1 MNEYLMLYLW
11 SISEGVRNSFIFIT
25 ITIGVVL
32 LTMCYAMIVG
42 YFSSDVSEK
51 DRKECLNITRKCM
64 ILFIISLF
72 LTVMIPSKSDIALI
86 YIAPKIIHNQK
97 ITAIPNKTLDLV
109 NQYLENFLKEAQLK
123 NKELLEQNNGK

>member
-1 MNEYLMLYLW
+1 MSEYLMLYLW
-11 SISEGVRNSFIFIT
+11 SISEGVSDIFVFIAT
-25 ITIGVVL
+25 VAGVVFVV
-32 LTMCYAMIVG
+32 TYCASRSN
-42 YFSSDVSEK
+42 YFDNDISEK
-51 DRKECLNITRKCM
+51 DKKECFNVARNCM
-64 ILFIISLF
+64 VFFIISLF
-72 LTVMIPSKSDIALI
+72 LAVMIPSKSDIALI

>member
-1 MNEYLMLYLW
+1 MSEYLMLYLW
-11 SISEGVRNSFIFIT
+11 SISEGVSDIFVFIAT
-25 ITIGVVL
+25 VVGVVFVV
-32 LTMCYAMIVG
+32 MCCASLSN
-42 YFSSDVSEK
+42 YFGNDISEK
-51 DRKECLNITRKCM
+51 DKKECFNVTRNCM
-64 ILFIISLF
+64 VFFIISLF
-72 LTVMIPSKSDIALI
+72 LAAMIPSKSDIALI